1 MTNLGVCLCTEQP
14 LYLYWVLCFL
24 GVMNGISELKK
35 TESFLRMDA
44 VDGPGAFN
52 FVDCIISFDTLGSVS
67 AFSVV

>member
-1 MTNLGVCLCTEQP
+1 MSVYRATPVSLLGFV
-14 LYLYWVLCFL
+14 FL